1 MDVKFGCGLVSYINN
16 NIAMKF
22 GLINMY
28 LDIHCNLHNFICPA
42 QLAKIKIEDDGSYI
56 QLSEVST

>member
-1 MDVKFGCGLVSYINN
+1 
-16 NIAMKF
+16 MKF